1 MKHINS
7 IKINMLCTDYYN
19 GSNCQHRGRM
29 AWFVSFFLSEYNIY
43 NNKISQ
49 HEEYQ
54 VVWGFLV
61 WQI

>member
-1 MKHINS
+1 MGQTAS
-7 IKINMLCTDYYN
+7 IGEEWHGL
-19 GSNCQHRGRM
+19 
-29 AWFVSFFLSEYNIY
+29 FLFFLSEYNIY